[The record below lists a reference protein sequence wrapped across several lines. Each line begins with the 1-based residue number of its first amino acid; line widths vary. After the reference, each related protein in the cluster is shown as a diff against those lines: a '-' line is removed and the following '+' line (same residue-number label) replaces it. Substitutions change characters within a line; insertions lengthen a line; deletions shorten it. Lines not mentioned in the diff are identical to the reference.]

1 MMSFPDFPLNPDRPD
16 RVVIETP
23 FNLRNESGDSIVGDL
38 RYAEGG
44 TGLPLLIICHGFTA
58 HKDWGP
64 FPYFGRRFAGLGFAS
79 AVFNF
84 SHNGMGSGSRRF
96 NELEKFS
103 RNTIGK
109 ELEDIRALLR
119 GAGGGSF
126 GDGRI
131 DPSRIGIVGHS
142 RGGGVAILS
151 ASREPCIRG
160 VAAWST
166 VATFHRYTPHQRESW
181 EREGFLPVTVRGLRT
196 RLKFGI
202 EVLRDLEANRDLYDI
217 PRAVRALKVPLLLVH
232 GAADVSVR
240 PAEPESLYAVAD
252 RSKTE
257 IVMLEGTGH
266 TFGAKHPFRH
276 GSPTVDHVV
285 ELTARWFHM
294 LI

>member
-1 MMSFPDFPLNPDRPD
+1 MPFPDSPLNAD
-16 RVVIETP
+16 RVVIESP
-23 FNLRNESGDSIVGDL
+23 FNLRNESGDAISGDL

-44 TGLPLLIICHGFTA
+44 AGLPLLVICHGFTA

-64 FPYFGRRFAGLGFAS
+64 FPYFGRRFAALGFAS

-84 SHNGMGSGSRRF
+84 SHNGMGSGSKKF
-96 NELEKFS
+96 TELEKFS

-109 ELEDIRALLR
+109 ELEDVRALLR
-119 GAGGGSF
+119 AAEEGQLGA
-126 GDGRI
+126 GRI

-151 ASREPCIRG
+151 ASQEHVIRG

-166 VATFHRYTPHQRESW
+166 VATFHRYTPHQREAW
-181 EREGFLPVTVRGLRT
+181 ERQGFLPVTVRGLRT

-202 EVLRDLEANRDLYDI
+202 EVLRDLEANREVYDL
-217 PRAVRALKVPLLLVH
+217 PRAVRALTVPLLLVH

-240 PAEPESLYAVAD
+240 PAEPELLFAAAD
-252 RSKTE
+252 RSKSE
-257 IVMLEGTGH
+257 LILLEGTGH
-266 TFGAKHPFRH
+266 TFGAKHPYRH
-276 GSPTVDHVV
+276 GNATLDHLV

-294 LI
+294 FI

>member
-1 MMSFPDFPLNPDRPD
+1 MSFTDFPVNSD
-16 RVVIETP
+16 RVVRESP
-23 FNLRNESGDSIVGDL
+23 FSLRNESGDSITGDL

-44 TGLPLLIICHGFTA
+44 AGLPLLIVCHGFTA

-64 FPYFGRRFAGLGFAS
+64 FPYFGRRLAELGFAS

-84 SHNGMGSGSRRF
+84 SHNGMGPGSKRF
-96 NELEKFS
+96 TELEKFS

-109 ELEDIRALLR
+109 ELEDIRALLLAAKGGR
-119 GAGGGSF
+119 FGA
-126 GDGRI
+126 GRI
-131 DPSRIGIVGHS
+131 DTSKIGIVGHS

-151 ASREPCIRG
+151 ASRERDIRG

-166 VATFHRYTPHQRESW
+166 VATFHRYTPHQREAW

-196 RLKFGI
+196 RLKLGI
-202 EVLRDLEANRDLYDI
+202 EVLRDLEANREVYDL
-217 PRAVRALKVPLLLVH
+217 PRAVRALRVPLLLVH

-257 IVMLEGTGH
+257 FVLVEGTGH
-266 TFGAKHPFRH
+266 TFGAKHPYRH
-276 GSPTVDHVV
+276 GSPALDHLL

-294 LI
+294 FI

>member
-1 MMSFPDFPLNPDRPD
+1 MMSFPDFPLNPDQ
-16 RVVIETP
+16 VVIESP
-23 FNLRNESGDSIVGDL
+23 FNLRNESGDSIAGDL

-84 SHNGMGSGSRRF
+84 SHNGMGPGSKRF
-96 NELEKFS
+96 NDLEKFS

-109 ELEDIRALLR
+109 ELEDVRALLR
-119 GAGGGSF
+119 AAEEGGF

-131 DPSRIGIVGHS
+131 DPSRIGIIGHS

-151 ASREPCIRG
+151 ASREPRIRG

-166 VATFHRYTPHQRESW
+166 VATFLRYSPHQRDAW
-181 EREGFLPVTVRGLRT
+181 ERQGFLPVTVRGLRT

-202 EVLRDLEANRDLYDI
+202 EVLRDLEANREVYDI

-232 GAADVSVR
+232 GVADVSVR

-266 TFGAKHPFRH
+266 TFGAKHPYRL
-276 GSPTVDHVV
+276 GSPAVDHLVD
-285 ELTARWFHM
+285 LTARWFHM
-294 LI
+294 FI

>member
-1 MMSFPDFPLNPDRPD
+1 MNES
-16 RVVIETP
+16 P
-23 FNLRNESGDSIVGDL
+23 FNLRNESGDAIAGDL
-38 RYAEGG
+38 RYAEEGA
-44 TGLPLLIICHGFTA
+44 GLPLLIICHGFTA

-64 FPYFGRRFAGLGFAS
+64 FPYFGRRFAELGFVS

-84 SHNGMGSGSRRF
+84 SHNGMGPGSRRF
-96 NELEKFS
+96 TELEKFS
-103 RNTIGK
+103 RNTVGK
-109 ELEDIRALLR
+109 ELEDVRALLR
-119 GAGGGSF
+119 AAEEGRL

-151 ASREPCIRG
+151 GSRERRIRG

-166 VATFHRYTPHQRESW
+166 VATFNRYTPHQREAW

-202 EVLRDLEANRDLYDI
+202 EVLRDLEANREVYDLR
-217 PRAVRALKVPLLLVH
+217 RAVRALNVPLLLVH
-232 GAADVSVR
+232 GAADVSVK

-266 TFGAKHPFRH
+266 TFGAKHPYRH
-276 GSPTVDHVV
+276 GNPTVNHLV

-294 LI
+294 FI

>member
-1 MMSFPDFPLNPDRPD
+1 MMSLPDFPLNPDR
-16 RVVIETP
+16 VVIESP
-23 FNLRNESGDSIVGDL
+23 FNLRNESGDTIAGDL

-44 TGLPLLIICHGFTA
+44 TGLPLLILCHGFTA

-84 SHNGMGSGSRRF
+84 SHNGMGPGSKRF

-119 GAGGGSF
+119 GAEEGGF
-126 GDGRI
+126 GEGRI
-131 DPSRIGIVGHS
+131 DPSRIGIIGHS

-151 ASREPCIRG
+151 ASREPCISG

-196 RLKFGI
+196 RLRLGVD
-202 EVLRDLEANRDLYDI
+202 VLRDLEANREIYDI
-217 PRAVRALKVPLLLVH
+217 HRAVRALKVPLLLVH

-266 TFGAKHPFRH
+266 TFGAKHPYRH
-276 GSPTVDHVV
+276 GSPALKDLV

-294 LI
+294 FI

>member
-1 MMSFPDFPLNPDRPD
+1 MVSFPDFPLNPDRPD
-16 RVVIETP
+16 RMVIESP
-23 FNLRNESGDSIVGDL
+23 FKLRNESGDSIAGDL
-38 RYAEGG
+38 RYADGG
-44 TGLPLLIICHGFTA
+44 AGLPLLIICHGFTA

-64 FPYFGRRFAGLGFAS
+64 FPYFGRKFAELGFAS

-84 SHNGMGSGSRRF
+84 SHNGMGSGSKRF

-119 GAGGGSF
+119 AAEEGRFGAGH
-126 GDGRI
+126 I

-151 ASREPCIRG
+151 ASGEPRIRG

-166 VATFHRYTPHQRESW
+166 VATFHRYTPHQRDAW
-181 EREGFLPVTVRGLRT
+181 ERQGFLPVTVRGLRT

-202 EVLRDLEANRDLYDI
+202 EVLRDLEANREVYDL

-257 IVMLEGTGH
+257 FVMLEGTGH
-266 TFGAKHPFRH
+266 SFGTKHPYRS
-276 GSPTVDHVV
+276 GTPTVNHLV
-285 ELTARWFHM
+285 ELTSRWFQRF
-294 LI
+294 I

>member
-1 MMSFPDFPLNPDRPD
+1 MSFTDFPVNSD
-16 RVVIETP
+16 RVVLESP
-23 FNLRNESGDSIVGDL
+23 FSLRNESGDGITGDL

-44 TGLPLLIICHGFTA
+44 AGLPLLIVCHGFTA

-64 FPYFGRRFAGLGFAS
+64 FPYFGRRFAELGFAS

-84 SHNGMGSGSRRF
+84 SHNGMGPGSKRF
-96 NELEKFS
+96 TELEKFS

-109 ELEDIRALLR
+109 ELEDIRALLLAAKAGR
-119 GAGGGSF
+119 FGA
-126 GDGRI
+126 GRI
-131 DPSRIGIVGHS
+131 DASKIGIVGHS

-151 ASREPCIRG
+151 ASRERDIRG

-166 VATFHRYTPHQRESW
+166 VATFHRYTPHQREAW

-196 RLKFGI
+196 RLKLGI
-202 EVLRDLEANRDLYDI
+202 EVLRDLEANREVYDL
-217 PRAVRALKVPLLLVH
+217 PRAVRALRVPLLLVH

-257 IVMLEGTGH
+257 FVLVEGTGH
-266 TFGAKHPFRH
+266 TFGAKHPYRH
-276 GSPTVDHVV
+276 GSPALDHLL

-294 LI
+294 FI

>member
-16 RVVIETP
+16 RVVIESP
-23 FNLRNESGDSIVGDL
+23 FNLRNESGDSIAGDL

-84 SHNGMGSGSRRF
+84 SHNGMGPGSRRF

-119 GAGGGSF
+119 GAGEGSL

-131 DPSRIGIVGHS
+131 DPSRPLA
-142 RGGGVAILS
+142 GGRCCDTLRIERTVHQ
-151 ASREPCIRG
+151 RCRG
-160 VAAWST
+160 VVDRCHVSPL
-166 VATFHRYTPHQRESW
+166 HTPS
-181 EREGFLPVTVRGLRT
+181 
-196 RLKFGI
+196 
-202 EVLRDLEANRDLYDI
+202 A
-217 PRAVRALKVPLLLVH
+217 
-232 GAADVSVR
+232 
-240 PAEPESLYAVAD
+240 
-252 RSKTE
+252 
-257 IVMLEGTGH
+257 
-266 TFGAKHPFRH
+266 
-276 GSPTVDHVV
+276 
-285 ELTARWFHM
+285 
-294 LI
+294 

>member
-1 MMSFPDFPLNPDRPD
+1 MSLPDFPEFRE
-16 RVVIETP
+16 RQVIESP
-23 FNLRNESGDSIVGDL
+23 FSLRNESGDSIAGDL

-44 TGLPLLIICHGFTA
+44 AGLPLLIICHGFTA

-64 FPYFGRRFAGLGFAS
+64 FPYFGRRFAALGFAS

-84 SHNGMGSGSRRF
+84 SHNGMGPGSKRF

-119 GAGGGSF
+119 AAEEGTLGG
-126 GDGRI
+126 GRI
-131 DPSRIGIVGHS
+131 DPARIGIVGHS

-151 ASREPCIRG
+151 ASGERLIRG

-166 VATFHRYTPHQRESW
+166 VATFHRYTPHQREAW

-196 RLKFGI
+196 RLKLGI
-202 EVLRDLEANRDLYDI
+202 EVLRDLEANRESYDL
-217 PRAVRALKVPLLLVH
+217 PRAVRALKVPFLLVH

-266 TFGAKHPFRH
+266 TFGARHPYRS
-276 GSPTVDHVV
+276 GSPAVDHCV

-294 LI
+294 FL

>member
-1 MMSFPDFPLNPDRPD
+1 MISHPDFRLNPDRA
-16 RVVIETP
+16 VIESP
-23 FNLRNESGDSIVGDL
+23 FKVRNESGDGIAGDL

-64 FPYFGRRFAGLGFAS
+64 FPYFGRRFAALGFAS

-84 SHNGMGSGSRRF
+84 SHNGMGPGSRRF
-96 NELEKFS
+96 TELEKFS

-119 GAGGGSF
+119 AAEEGTYGA
-126 GDGRI
+126 GRI

-151 ASREPCIRG
+151 ASREPRIRG
-160 VAAWST
+160 VAAWAT
-166 VATFHRYTPHQRESW
+166 VATFHRYTRHQRDAW
-181 EREGFLPVTVRGLRT
+181 ERQGFLPVTVRGLRT

-202 EVLRDLEANRDLYDI
+202 EVLRDLEANREVYDL

-240 PAEPESLYAVAD
+240 PAEAESLYTVAD

-257 IVMLEGTGH
+257 FVVLEGTGH
-266 TFGAKHPFRH
+266 AFGAKHPYRS
-276 GSPTVDHVV
+276 GTPAVDHLV

-294 LI
+294 FI

>member
-1 MMSFPDFPLNPDRPD
+1 MSFTDFPVNSD
-16 RVVIETP
+16 RVVLESP
-23 FNLRNESGDSIVGDL
+23 FSLRNESGDGITGDL

-44 TGLPLLIICHGFTA
+44 AGLPLLIVCHGFTA

-64 FPYFGRRFAGLGFAS
+64 FPYFGRRFAELGFAS

-84 SHNGMGSGSRRF
+84 SHNGMGPGSKRF
-96 NELEKFS
+96 TELEKFS

-109 ELEDIRALLR
+109 ELEDIRALLLAAKAGR
-119 GAGGGSF
+119 FGA
-126 GDGRI
+126 GRI
-131 DPSRIGIVGHS
+131 DASKIGIVGHS

-151 ASREPCIRG
+151 ASRERDIRG

-166 VATFHRYTPHQRESW
+166 VATFHRYTPHQREAW

-196 RLKFGI
+196 RLKLGI
-202 EVLRDLEANRDLYDI
+202 EVLRDLEANREVYDL
-217 PRAVRALKVPLLLVH
+217 PRAVRALRVPLLLVH

-240 PAEPESLYAVAD
+240 PAEPESLYSVAD

-257 IVMLEGTGH
+257 FVLVEGTGH
-266 TFGAKHPFRH
+266 TFGAKHPYRH
-276 GSPTVDHVV
+276 GSPALDHLV

-294 LI
+294 FI

>member
-1 MMSFPDFPLNPDRPD
+1 MMSIPDFPPNPD
-16 RVVIETP
+16 RVVTESP
-23 FNLRNESGDSIVGDL
+23 FNLRNESGDGIAGDL
-38 RYAEGG
+38 RYAAGG

-64 FPYFGRRFAGLGFAS
+64 FPYFGRRFAALGFAS

-84 SHNGMGSGSRRF
+84 SHNGMGPGSKRF

-119 GAGGGSF
+119 GAEEGSF

-131 DPSRIGIVGHS
+131 DPSRIGIIGHS

-151 ASREPCIRG
+151 ASGEPRIRG

-196 RLKFGI
+196 RLRFGVD
-202 EVLRDLEANRDLYDI
+202 VLRDLEANRELYDI

-266 TFGAKHPFRH
+266 TFGAKHPYRH
-276 GSPTVDHVV
+276 GSPALDHLV

-294 LI
+294 FI